1 MKDTW
6 YPYALKKCLSGEAV
20 NTIKGVDD
28 DFDEMIRRLDNK
40 FGRAEKQSDAIISQ
54 LRKLKPVQ
62 DGDIRKFIEFVE
74 VVEDCSLDMKR
85 LKLEK

>member
-1 MKDTW
+1 M
-6 YPYALKKCLSGEAV
+6 KKCLSGEAV

-62 DGDIRKFIEFVE
+62 DGDIRIYRVFRSGRGLLVGREE
-74 VVEDCSLDMKR
+74 TEA
-85 LKLEK
+85 